1 MSYGAHVIEMN
12 EIFVPRRRPSRTR
25 SEPMRPST
33 KIFLLMMA
41 ATLALAIL
49 APITVL
55 AA

>member
-12 EIFVPRRRPSRTR
+12 EIFIPRKNRRAVSGAPLKRGTR
-25 SEPMRPST
+25 L
-33 KIFLLMMA
+33 FLVMMA